1 MYLRQLLQ
9 RHLPV
14 ARLAEVELGEAAVHV
29 EGDAGGFL
37 HDTLKL
43 RKAHGASSVPANKTV
58 EFRR

>member
-14 ARLAEVELGEAAVHV
+14 ARLAEVQLCEAAVHV

-37 HDTLKL
+37 HDALKV
-43 RKAHGASSVPANKTV
+43 RKAHGASSISATQTI
-58 EFRR
+58 ESLR